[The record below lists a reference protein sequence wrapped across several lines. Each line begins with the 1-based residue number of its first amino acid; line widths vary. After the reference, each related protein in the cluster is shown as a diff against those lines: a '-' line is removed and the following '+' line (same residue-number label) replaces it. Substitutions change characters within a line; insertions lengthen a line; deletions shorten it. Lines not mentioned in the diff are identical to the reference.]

1 MFSKKIKKNQ
11 LDNCIKIYL
20 VYGLA
25 EIHTGDP
32 DSGSEIKDGLRGFH
46 FICNETIRVITAFL
60 KGSRRYLY
68 QCANHITIWARFFKF
83 LVPDP
88 LTQKIPYCESGL

>member
-20 VYGLA
+20 VYGLT

-32 DSGSEIKDGLRGFH
+32 GSGSEIKDGLRGFH
-46 FICNETIRVITAFL
+46 FICNETIQVITAFL
-60 KGSRRYLY
+60 KK
-68 QCANHITIWARFFKF
+68 RF
-83 LVPDP
+83 
-88 LTQKIPYCESGL
+88 Q